1 MIQECITL
9 TNGQTLDISTGN
21 YLGKDI
27 SDYLV
32 GILQPIGVT
41 CKVSARYAGN
51 MSGPNDLSLTGT
63 YGTTADELVD
73 MYSNNI
79 GKYDKVY
86 CGGGAVQ
93 CVLFSKSEI

>member
-1 MIQECITL
+1 M
-9 TNGQTLDISTGN
+9 
-21 YLGKDI
+21 
-27 SDYLV
+27 
-32 GILQPIGVT
+32 QPIGVT

-51 MSGPNDLSLTGT
+51 MAGNMAGPNDLSLTGT
-63 YGTTADELVD
+63 YGTTATELVD

-93 CVLFSKSEI
+93 CVLFNKSEI